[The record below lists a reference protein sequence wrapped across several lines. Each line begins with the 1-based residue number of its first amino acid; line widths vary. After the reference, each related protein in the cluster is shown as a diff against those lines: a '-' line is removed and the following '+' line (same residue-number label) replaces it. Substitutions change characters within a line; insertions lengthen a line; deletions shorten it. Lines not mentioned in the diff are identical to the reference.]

1 MGENTLNA
9 ALRRMGIDADVHTSH
24 GFRATASTILN
35 DSNLFSSDAIE
46 RELAHQDE
54 DAVRRAYRRGE
65 AMAERVQMAQWWAD
79 HLDMLRGGVGSTVIT
94 LTSVRSK
101 G

>member
-1 MGENTLNA
+1 MSE
-9 ALRRMGIDADVHTSH
+9 RRK
-24 GFRATASTILN
+24 
-35 DSNLFSSDAIE
+35 
-46 RELAHQDE
+46 
-54 DAVRRAYRRGE
+54 
-65 AMAERVQMAQWWAD
+65 MAQWWAD